1 MKKIFWLLVLIFI
14 ACFSCGAAAAPAI
27 TFTPEEKAF
36 IKIHPEI
43 RLGVDPK
50 FVPFEFID
58 TDGEYKG
65 ITADYLDLLSRVT
78 GIKMTVVKG
87 LSWTEAYNKALQ
99 RDIDVLPAIG
109 KTPEREVS
117 FLFSEPYYHFKRVI
131 VIRNSETEIKGIEDL
146 SGKTVA
152 VQKFSSHHSYLQLY
166 PNINLSLY
174 DSVEAALTSV
184 ANGTEM
190 AFLGNLATTH
200 YLINSTGLTNLKF
213 IAFESEKSQPLFMA
227 VRKDWPELVSIIN
240 KGLETITQEQ
250 RIAINDKWISV
261 ESGVDYGPILRKL
274 FWASLFVIAIW
285 AVSLYWILR
294 LKKEIEKR
302 KKIQTDLELAKQEAE
317 SANNVKSSF
326 MARMSH
332 EIRTPLNAITGIAYL
347 MKKSETSLTKKM
359 YIEKI
364 IQASNNMLSIIN
376 DILDYSEAAV
386 HKKGQWERNLPTDLF
401 YVLQLLL
408 FGYFEGY
415 YRLGGDDPEGEG
427 LGDEEGDIGV
437 GVRLVADG
445 EVLSDDQFTVSFLH

>member
-1 MKKIFWLLVLIFI
+1 MRKIFWIFVIIFI
-14 ACFSCGAAAAPAI
+14 VAFSCTAAAAPVI
-27 TFTPEEKAF
+27 TLTPEEKAF

-43 RLGVDPK
+43 RLGADPK

-65 ITADYLDLLSRVT
+65 ITADYIDLLSRVT

-87 LSWTEAYNKALQ
+87 LSWTEAYNKALH

-131 VIRNSETEIKGIEDL
+131 VIRNSNTEIKGIEDL

-184 ANGTEM
+184 ANGTET

-227 VRKDWPELVSIIN
+227 
-240 KGLETITQEQ
+240 
-250 RIAINDKWISV
+250 
-261 ESGVDYGPILRKL
+261 
-274 FWASLFVIAIW
+274 
-285 AVSLYWILR
+285 
-294 LKKEIEKR
+294 
-302 KKIQTDLELAKQEAE
+302 
-317 SANNVKSSF
+317 
-326 MARMSH
+326 
-332 EIRTPLNAITGIAYL
+332 
-347 MKKSETSLTKKM
+347 
-359 YIEKI
+359 
-364 IQASNNMLSIIN
+364 
-376 DILDYSEAAV
+376 
-386 HKKGQWERNLPTDLF
+386 
-401 YVLQLLL
+401 
-408 FGYFEGY
+408 
-415 YRLGGDDPEGEG
+415 
-427 LGDEEGDIGV
+427 
-437 GVRLVADG
+437 
-445 EVLSDDQFTVSFLH
+445 